1 MDYNEMC
8 NILNNPKSSK
18 EQLRSALASALG
30 VEYKAATKERNESVF
45 SECKALFFR
54 FYNRETG
61 LTYSFTGQDGK
72 SLKELIGKV
81 QSILN
86 FPAKDETVVN
96 TFGMLLEKLPDW
108 YRKNAFSLPV
118 INKKFNDIVSS
129 IKQGNERGQSNISA
143 GYKQKLIDDLQS

>member
-1 MDYNEMC
+1 MNYNEMC
-8 NILNNPKSSK
+8 RILNNPKSSK
-18 EQLRSALASALG
+18 ERLREALSFALG
-30 VEYKAATKERNESVF
+30 VEYKPTTKEQNESVF
-45 SECKALFFR
+45 NECKALFFR

-61 LTYSFTGQDGK
+61 LVYSFTGQDGK
-72 SLKELIGKV
+72 ALKELIGKV
-81 QSILN
+81 QSIIN

-129 IKQGNERGQSNISA
+129 IKQGNERGQANISA